1 MIDNSFKRWY
11 VVQVRSGFELKVKNS
26 IEKKIH
32 EKNYENVFGEILIPT
47 EEIVELKFGKKKK
60 SEKKFFPGYILI
72 EMILNEHLWGL
83 VRSIPKVLGFV
94 GNVVGCPLPLTK
106 SEIENVFN
114 KMKEGSDS
122 LKLKVL
128 FELGE
133 FVKVIDGPFI
143 GFNGTVENINYEKN
157 RLCVSVLIFGR
168 STPVDLKFSQI
179 EKY

>member
-1 MIDNSFKRWY
+1 MVSSSFKRWY
-11 VVQVRSGFELKVKNS
+11 VVQVRSGFELKAKCS
-26 IEKKIH
+26 IEKKIF
-32 EKNYENVFGEILIPT
+32 EKNFGDFFGRVLIPT
-47 EEIVELKFGKKKK
+47 EEVVELKFGKKKK

-72 EMILNEHLWGL
+72 EMDLNEHLWGL
-83 VRSIPKVLGFV
+83 IRSVPKVLGFV

-106 SEIENVFN
+106 NEIENIFN
-114 KMKEGSDS
+114 KIKEGSDS
-122 LKLKVL
+122 LKPKVL

-143 GFNGTVENINYEKN
+143 GFNGTVDNINYEKN